1 MLQEFS
7 LGERCTASYIIFPP
21 DPNFDSGE
29 ALEKQREQPM
39 GSDPGS
45 QDNPPPQ
52 GPNPVRANE
61 EENNAVL
68 RLSFPRKLWMM
79 VEDADFISVHGDDE
93 GDTVVIRADLF

>member
-1 MLQEFS
+1 MYSLLHYFS
-7 LGERCTASYIIFPP
+7 PRSKLRFRGGF
-21 DPNFDSGE
+21 GE
-29 ALEKQREQPM
+29 AEGATHGLR
-39 GSDPGS
+39 SSS

-79 VEDADFISVHGDDE
+79 VEDADFISVHWDDE